1 MIHIVVEV
9 FVVVDV
15 YAYELFARGIS
26 HFILVSVEGCY
37 KEIPFGDE
45 VIGSKPSEV
54 ITVCD
59 NYDRFTFNPFVE
71 ELGIPRCVVIVTLAE
86 TLIKFL
92 REVLTGRRKTV

>member
-1 MIHIVVEV
+1 LIHTVVEV
-9 FVVVDV
+9 SIVVDV

-26 HFILVSVEGCY
+26 RFIFVSVECCY

-45 VIGSKPSEV
+45 VFGSKPSEV

-59 NYDRFTFNPFVE
+59 NYDRFTFNPLVE
-71 ELGIPRCVVIVTLAE
+71 KLGIPRCVVIVTLAE

-92 REVLTGRRKTV
+92 REDLTGRRKTL